1 MNAEIPKTQKAVQL
15 VGPDELKVNESKSID
30 PPGPYQILAEVEAVG
45 LCFSD
50 LKLLKQFTSHVRKSE
65 IISGIDKSILKEIPS
80 YVPGE
85 LPTVPGHEAVV
96 KILEV
101 GEKVTDIQPGGRFLV
116 QTDYRWLPTANSNA
130 AFGYNFEGGLQQFVL
145 MDQRVITS
153 PDGESMLIPA
163 SDKLSASAIALVEPW
178 ACVED
183 AYAVK
188 ERTTLKENGQMLVIA
203 EEEFNEK
210 VFLSFVARFG
220 KPDKITLISDTN
232 TLKDIGAAVEN
243 ANDVSALAD
252 ASFDDVIYFGSRPE
266 TVESLFAKVA
276 TSGLLNIVLCGG
288 RFGRDISAQVGRV
301 HYGNI
306 RIIGTAGDDPS
317 VSMEC
322 IPASGE
328 IRRGDKIDVVGAAGP
343 MGVMH
348 VVRNLCQGVEGV
360 KVYGGDL
367 DDDRLAVLGKIAEPI
382 ARKNGVEFIP
392 YNPSKGQTDEKFDYV
407 VIMAPVGKLVAASV
421 GKAAQNGIINIFAG
435 IPATVNADIDLD
447 GYIEKQLYFIG
458 TSGSVLDDMKT
469 VLKKVED
476 GSLDTNISVG
486 AICGIEDALKG
497 IRAVENHSIAGKIIV
512 YPSCRDLQLTVLE
525 GIGEAMPDVN
535 GCLENGLWNKEA
547 ENVLLKYT
555 DTS

>member
-1 MNAEIPKTQKAVQL
+1 MNNQTPKYQKAVQL
-15 VGPDELKVNESKSID
+15 VGPDELKVNENKGID
-30 PPGPYQILAEVEAVG
+30 KPGPYQILAEVEAVG

-80 YVPGE
+80 YAPGE
-85 LPTVPGHEAVV
+85 SPTVPGHETVV
-96 KILEV
+96 RIVEV
-101 GEKVTDIQPGGRFLV
+101 GGKVTDIKPGGRFLV
-116 QTDYRWLPTANSNA
+116 QTDYRWLPTADSNA

-188 ERTTLKENGQMLVIA
+188 ERTTLKENGQMLVVA
-203 EEEFNEK
+203 EKEFNEK
-210 VFLSFVARFG
+210 VFSSFAARFG

-232 TLKDIGAAVEN
+232 KLKDIGAAVEK
-243 ANDVSALAD
+243 AGDVLALAD

-276 TSGLLNIVLCGG
+276 ASGLFNIVLCGG
-288 RFGRDISAQVGRV
+288 KFGRDISAQVGRV

-317 VSMEC
+317 AGMEY
-322 IPASGE
+322 IPTSGE
-328 IRRGDKIDVVGAAGP
+328 IRRDDKIDVVGAAGP

-348 VVRNLCQGVEGV
+348 VVRDLCQGVEGV

-367 DDDRLAVLGKIAEPI
+367 DDDRLAILKKIAEPI
-382 ARKNGVEFIP
+382 ARKNGVKFIP
-392 YNPSKGQTDEKFDYV
+392 YNPSKGQRDEKFDYV

-447 GYIEKQLYFIG
+447 EYIEKQLYFIG

-486 AICGIEDALKG
+486 AICGIEDAIKG

-525 GIGEAMPDVN
+525 SIGETMPDVN
-535 GCLENGLWNKEA
+535 GCLEDGLWNKEA
-547 ENVLLKYT
+547 ESVLLNSET
-555 DTS
+555 

>member
-15 VGPDELKVNESKSID
+15 VGPDQLKVNENKSID
-30 PPGPYQILAEVEAVG
+30 KPGPYQILAEVEAVG

-65 IISGIDKSILKEIPS
+65 IVSGIDKSILKEIPS

-96 KILEV
+96 KIVEV
-101 GEKVTDIQPGGRFLV
+101 GGKVADIKPGGRFLV

-188 ERTTLKENGQMLVIA
+188 ERTTLKENGQMLVVA

-210 VFLSFVARFG
+210 VFASFAARFG
-220 KPDKITLISDTN
+220 KPDKITLISNAN
-232 TLKDIGAAVEN
+232 TLKDIGITVEN
-243 ANDVSALAD
+243 AGDISALAD

-276 TSGLLNIVLCGG
+276 ANGLLNIVLCGG

-306 RIIGTAGDDPS
+306 RIVGTAGDNPS
-317 VSMEC
+317 AGMEY
-322 IPASGE
+322 IPVSGE
-328 IRRGDKIDVVGAAGP
+328 IRRDDKIDVVGAAGP

-367 DDDRLAVLGKIAEPI
+367 DDDRLGVLGKIAEPI
-382 ARKNGVEFIP
+382 AAKNGVEFVP
-392 YNPSKGQTDEKFDYV
+392 YNPGNTQMDEKFDYV
-407 VIMAPVGKLVAASV
+407 VVMAPIGKLVAASV

-435 IPATVNADIDLD
+435 IPATVNADINLD

-486 AICGIEDALKG
+486 AICGIEDAIKG

-512 YPSCRDLQLTVLE
+512 YPFCRDLQLTVLE
-525 GIGEAMPDVN
+525 GIGETMPDVN
-535 GCLENGLWNKEA
+535 GCLEGGLWNKEA
-547 ENVLLKYT
+547 ENVLLNGKT
-555 DTS
+555 

>member
-15 VGPDELKVNESKSID
+15 VGPDQLKVNENKSID
-30 PPGPYQILAEVEAVG
+30 KPGPYQILAEVEAVG

-65 IISGIDKSILKEIPS
+65 IVSGIDKSILKEIPS

-96 KILEV
+96 KIVEV
-101 GEKVTDIQPGGRFLV
+101 GGKVADIKPGGRFLV

-163 SDKLSASAIALVEPW
+163 SGKLSASAIALVEPW

-188 ERTTLKENGQMLVIA
+188 ERTTLKENGQMLVVA

-210 VFLSFVARFG
+210 VFASFAARFG
-220 KPDKITLISDTN
+220 KPDKITLISNAN
-232 TLKDIGAAVEN
+232 TLKDIGITVEN
-243 ANDVSALAD
+243 AGDISALAD

-276 TSGLLNIVLCGG
+276 ANGLLNIVLCGG

-306 RIIGTAGDDPS
+306 RIVGTAGDNPS
-317 VSMEC
+317 AGMEY
-322 IPASGE
+322 IPVSGE
-328 IRRGDKIDVVGAAGP
+328 IRRDDKIDVVGAAGP

-367 DDDRLAVLGKIAEPI
+367 DDDRLGVLGKIAEPI
-382 ARKNGVEFIP
+382 AAKNGVEFVP
-392 YNPSKGQTDEKFDYV
+392 YNPGNTQMDEKFDYV
-407 VIMAPVGKLVAASV
+407 VVMAPIGKLVAASV

-435 IPATVNADIDLD
+435 IPATVNADINLD

-486 AICGIEDALKG
+486 AICGIEDAIKG

-512 YPSCRDLQLTVLE
+512 YPFCRDLQLTVLE
-525 GIGEAMPDVN
+525 GIGETMPDVN
-535 GCLENGLWNKEA
+535 GCLEGGLWNKEA
-547 ENVLLKYT
+547 ENVLLNGKT
-555 DTS
+555 